1 VSHGI
6 LSLLARLERF
16 GKLAENAALVV
27 LLGSLVLLAVGQIIL
42 REVFET
48 GFFRADEL
56 IKLLVLWLAMVGS
69 IAATRDNR
77 HSLAGLAIPA
87 AGNRIR
93 RYGVNRCASVDCTRH
108 CAGRVCIDELP
119 VCCFCHTRN
128 LPDGDGQEEAGDFMI
143 ALTVILALLAILGA
157 PLFAVIATSAML
169 GFQRDETDLMNIALE
184 VLSIADL
191 PFLAAIPLFTF
202 AGYLLSESNAPRRL
216 VRLTDALLGWMPG
229 GLALVSLAACAFFTA
244 FTGASGVTIIALGAI
259 LYPALQ
265 QDGYPDKFNL
275 GLVTSS
281 GSLGLLFAPS
291 LPLILY
297 GVIAEVSIDYLF
309 LAGILPGLL
318 MLVMLSGWSLFVSR
332 SSPKVLQKFSMREFG
347 RAVRETAWEIP
358 LPLVVLGGIYSGF
371 LAVSEAA
378 AITALY
384 VFVVEVLI
392 HREIRF
398 SELPRIIRESMV
410 LVGGILAILGV
421 SLASTNYMISAG
433 VPQELLASVSGL
445 VSSQTTFLVLLLVF
459 LLVLGALI
467 DIFSAIVL
475 VVPLIL
481 PIAAAYNVDPVHLG
495 IVFLAAMQLG
505 YMTPP
510 VGLNLFIASYRFE
523 KPIMHV
529 YSATFPFLVIL
540 MLSVLVITFW
550 PGLSLFLVPG

>member
-1 VSHGI
+1 MI
-6 LSLLARLERF
+6 IISLI
-16 GKLAENAALVV
+16 
-27 LLGSLVLLAVGQIIL
+27 LVLLAV
-42 REVFET
+42 
-48 GFFRADEL
+48 
-56 IKLLVLWLAMVGS
+56 
-69 IAATRDNR
+69 
-77 HSLAGLAIPA
+77 
-87 AGNRIR
+87 
-93 RYGVNRCASVDCTRH
+93 
-108 CAGRVCIDELP
+108 
-119 VCCFCHTRN
+119 
-128 LPDGDGQEEAGDFMI
+128 
-143 ALTVILALLAILGA
+143 LGA
-157 PLFAVIATSAML
+157 PLFSIIATSAML
-169 GFQRDETDLMNIALE
+169 GFQRDETDLMNMALE

-191 PFLAAIPLFTF
+191 PFLSAIPMFTF

-216 VRLTDALLGWMPG
+216 VRLTDAVLGWMPG

-259 LYPALQ
+259 LYPALK

-275 GLVTSS
+275 GLVTSA

-297 GVIAEVSIDYLF
+297 GVIADVSIDYLF
-309 LAGILPGLL
+309 LAGILPGML
-318 MLVMLSGWSLFVSR
+318 MLVMLSGWSLVVST
-332 SSPKVLQKFSMREFG
+332 SSRKKKHEFSWREIG
-347 RAVRETAWEIP
+347 EAVRETAWEIP

-378 AITALY
+378 AVTALY
-384 VFVVEVLI
+384 VFLVEVVI
-392 HREIRF
+392 HREVRI
-398 SELPRIIRESMV
+398 SDLPRVIRESMV
-410 LVGGILAILGV
+410 LVGGILVILGL

-433 VPQELLASVSGL
+433 IPQQLLEFVAGF
-445 VSSQTTFLVLLLVF
+445 VSSQTSFLLLLLLF
-459 LLVLGALI
+459 LLVLGAIL

-481 PIAAAYNVDPVHLG
+481 PIAAGFGVNEVHLG

-505 YMTPP
+505 YLTPP

-550 PGLSLFLVPG
+550 PDLSLWLVPD